1 MVKKAYMKTIEMLL
15 VMVIST
21 IFLLIILP
29 KQNYCDNMQKE
40 SYLIH
45 LEKDETFRHFITDH
59 TACYNSTPKN
69 TLTVLVDRHVPKEF
83 EYKICIDKTPNTLPK
98 KDIFIDSLVI
108 AGNYSQTDFKTIRL
122 YYWSE

>member
-15 VMVIST
+15 VMVVST
-21 IFLLIILP
+21 IFLLVILP
-29 KQNYCDNMQKE
+29 KQNYRDNMQKE

-45 LEKDETFRHFITDH
+45 LEKDETFRDFITDN

-69 TLTVLVDRHVPKEF
+69 TITVLVDRHVPKEF
-83 EYKICIDKTPNTLPK
+83 DYTICIDKTPTILPK

-108 AGNYSQTDFKTIRL
+108 AGNYSQTDFKIVRL
-122 YYWSE
+122 YYWAG